1 MQLVRKYKEWDLYWT
16 YFRVSK
22 VAQHV
27 FVDLWQMGGQRCVKI
42 VHVSENEN
50 KVKFS
55 HTFFM
60 NVKSELSSSRWK
72 RPATNEKSEKQGA
85 VIS

>member
-1 MQLVRKYKEWDLYWT
+1 M
-16 YFRVSK
+16 
-22 VAQHV
+22 AN
-27 FVDLWQMGGQRCVKI
+27 GQRCVKI
-42 VHVSENEN
+42 VHVSENDN

-55 HTFFM
+55 LTFFM

-72 RPATNEKSEKQGA
+72 RPATNGKREKQDA

>member
-1 MQLVRKYKEWDLYWT
+1 MQLVRKYKEWQLYRT

-27 FVDLWQMGGQRCVKI
+27 FCRFMANGQRCVKI

-72 RPATNEKSEKQGA
+72 RPATNEEREKQGA